1 MTALELEG
9 VFCFKIHGGP
19 HMMAGLPD
27 IIACVDGRFIGLE
40 TKLPDGGNASPIQQ
54 FIHGKIRGANGIAE
68 VVRSIDEAK
77 RVCGIEVG

>member
-1 MTALELEG
+1 MKALEVRG

-40 TKLPDGGNASPIQQ
+40 TKLPDGGNATVIQQ
-54 FIHGKIRGANGIAE
+54 IIHQKIYGAGGKAV
-68 VVRSIDEAK
+68 VVRSVGDAL
-77 RVCGIEVG
+77 RVCGLE